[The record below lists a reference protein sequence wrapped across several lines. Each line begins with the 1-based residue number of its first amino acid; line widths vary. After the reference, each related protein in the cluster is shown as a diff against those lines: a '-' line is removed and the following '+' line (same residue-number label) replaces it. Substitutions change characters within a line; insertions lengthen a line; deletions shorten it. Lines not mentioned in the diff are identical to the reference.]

1 MYTEHTHPPVQV
13 LATQTLLV
21 LTAPDP
27 VQALREAA
35 TTLAPLLL
43 CGHLTEDQI
52 IDPLEEA
59 ALDRGVNG
67 DDTTTILYARLT
79 ALFN

>member
-1 MYTEHTHPPVQV
+1 MYTEHTHPPGQV

-27 VQALREAA
+27 EQALREAA

-43 CGHLTEDQI
+43 CGQLTEDQI
-52 IDPLEEA
+52 TDPLEEA
-59 ALDRGVNG
+59 AFDRGVDG
-67 DDTTTILYARLT
+67 DDTATILYARLST
-79 ALFN
+79 LFN